1 MWVPPERL
9 VHMANQIAAYFVTQ
23 PGDGAA
29 EAVAD
34 HLRKFWEPRMRAAI
48 IAYVE
53 AGGAGLEPAAADAVR
68 RLGPGMR

>member
-1 MWVPPERL
+1 MPPEKL

-48 IAYVE
+48 IAYLK
-53 AGGAGLEPAAADAVR
+53 AGGAGLEPAAAEAVR
-68 RLGPGMR
+68 RLGAGSRPV

>member
-1 MWVPPERL
+1 MPPERL

-34 HLRKFWEPRMRAAI
+34 HLRKFWEPRMRGAI
-48 IAYVE
+48 VAYLDG
-53 AGGAGLEPAAADAVR
+53 GGAGLEPAAAEAVR
-68 RLGPGMR
+68 SLECDSPL